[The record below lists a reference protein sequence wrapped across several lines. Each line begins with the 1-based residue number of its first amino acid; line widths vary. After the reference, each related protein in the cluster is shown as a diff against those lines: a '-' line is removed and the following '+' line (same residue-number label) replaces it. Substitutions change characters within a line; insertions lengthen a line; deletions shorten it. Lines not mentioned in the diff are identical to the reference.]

1 MCGDENCSFVHFA
14 MNAETN
20 DFSPHV
26 VNTNKLWRKNMVFGL
41 FKKDKD
47 DAHPLN
53 HPVYVEIPYGDE
65 TLRLETGRMA
75 KQANGA
81 VLATMGGT
89 MVLATVCA
97 EKSAVEGQDF
107 FPLTVDYQEKYASAG
122 RIPGSRDRR
131 EGKASTAETLTA
143 RLIDRPIRPLFP
155 ETFKNKVQ
163 IIAQVFSYDK
173 KNQPDIL
180 AMIAS
185 SAALALSGVPF
196 QGPIGAARVGYADGQ
211 YVLNPSRK
219 ATDDMEMD
227 LVVAATKD
235 GVLMV
240 ESEIGELD
248 EKTVLGAV
256 KFGFDAQQPVINAI
270 NELAEKAGKERWA
283 TPEKSPEYVAM
294 EKAFEKFAGDIEA
307 ALGIKEKLVR
317 LDTLAEIHVAAKAMI
332 PELFPDT
339 TVATS
344 TLESFAD
351 EIVENIT
358 ARIMRGNILAG
369 KPRIDGRD
377 TKTVRPI
384 EIELGVL
391 PRAHGSALFTRGE
404 TQALVTLTLGGGKDA
419 LPIESLDGAEEKDF
433 FLNYNFPGYSV
444 GECKGLKSPSRRE
457 LGHGNLAWR
466 ALHPMVPNR
475 AEFDYVIRV
484 VSDILES
491 NGSSSMATTC
501 GATLAMMDGGVPLK
515 RPVAGIAMGLIK
527 EGDDYAV
534 LTDILGDEDHL
545 GDMDFKVTGTDQG
558 ITALQMDIKITSIT
572 FEIMEKALAQARD
585 GRMHILGKIEK
596 AIKAPREKVSEYA
609 PQMYTMKINPDKVRE
624 VIGKGGVV
632 IQALTRETNTNIDLE
647 DDGTIKIM
655 AVSKEDADEAIR
667 RIKDIVAEPEVGMIY
682 AGTVSGV
689 KDFGLF
695 VKVLNGFESMVHI
708 SEITGKRI
716 DKIADAGYKEGDAV
730 YVKYLGADK
739 RGKTRMTMVGID
751 QKSGKEVEKA

>member
-1 MCGDENCSFVHFA
+1 M
-14 MNAETN
+14 
-20 DFSPHV
+20 
-26 VNTNKLWRKNMVFGL
+26 LFGL
-41 FKKDKD
+41 FTKEEKT
-47 DAHPLN
+47 HLN
-53 HPVYVEIPYGDE
+53 NPVAVEIQYGDE

-97 EKSAVEGQDF
+97 EKNAVEGQDF
-107 FPLTVDYQEKYASAG
+107 FPLTVDYQEKFASAG

-163 IIAQVFSYDK
+163 IVAQVFSYDK

-196 QGPIGAARVGYADGQ
+196 AGPIGAARVGYADGK
-211 YVLNPSRK
+211 YILNPSK
-219 ATDDMEMD
+219 SVTDDSEMD

-248 EKTVLGAV
+248 EETVLGAV
-256 KFGFDAQQPVINAI
+256 KFGFDAQQAVIGAI
-270 NELAEKAGKERWA
+270 NELATAAGKERWA
-283 TPEKSPEYVAM
+283 VPEKSAEYVTM
-294 EKAFEKFAGDIEA
+294 EQDFESFAGDIES
-307 ALGIKEKLVR
+307 ALQIKEKLVR
-317 LDTLAEIHVAAKAMI
+317 LDTLGQIHIAAKARI
-332 PELFPDT
+332 PGLFPET
-339 TVATS
+339 ETATS
-344 TLESFAD
+344 TLESCI
-351 EIVENIT
+351 EGIT

-404 TQALVTLTLGGGKDA
+404 TQALVSLTLGGGKDA
-419 LPIESLDGAEEKDF
+419 LPIESLDGDEERDF
-433 FLNYNFPGYSV
+433 ILNYNFPGYSV
-444 GECKGLKSPSRRE
+444 GECKGLKSPGRRE
-457 LGHGNLAWR
+457 IGHGNLAWR
-466 ALHPMVPNR
+466 ALHPMIPSR
-475 AEFDYVIRV
+475 EKFDYVIRV

-501 GATLAMMDGGVPLK
+501 GATLAMMDGGVPLT

-527 EGDDYAV
+527 EGDDYAI

-545 GDMDFKVTGTDQG
+545 GDMDFKVTGTDRG

-572 FEIMEKALAQARD
+572 FDIMKHALAQARD

-596 AIKAPREKVSEYA
+596 AIKAPRSHVSEFA
-609 PQMYTMKINPDKVRE
+609 PQMYTMKINPDKVRD

-632 IQALTRETNTNIDLE
+632 IQALTRETDTQIDLE
-647 DDGTIKIM
+647 DDGTVKIM
-655 AVSKEDADEAIR
+655 ATSKENADAAIQ
-667 RIKDIVAEPEVGMIY
+667 RIKDIVAEPEVGVIY
-682 AGTVSGV
+682 PGVVSGI

-695 VKVLNGFESMVHI
+695 VKILNGFESMVHI
-708 SEITGKRI
+708 SEITGERI
-716 DKIADAGYKEGDAV
+716 AKIEDTKIKEGDKV
-730 YVKYLGADK
+730 FVRYLGADK
-739 RGKTRMTMVGID
+739 RGKTRMSMVGID
-751 QKSGKEVEKA
+751 QKTGAEIKK

>member
-1 MCGDENCSFVHFA
+1 MFFGKSKKETENA
-14 MNAETN
+14 ATRLNN
-20 DFSPHV
+20 P
-26 VNTNKLWRKNMVFGL
+26 VF
-41 FKKDKD
+41 
-47 DAHPLN
+47 
-53 HPVYVEIPYGDE
+53 VEIPYGDE
-65 TLRLETGRMA
+65 TLRLETGRLA
-75 KQANGA
+75 KQANGS

-196 QGPIGAARVGYADGQ
+196 QGPIGAARVGYADGA

-219 ATDDMEMD
+219 FTEDSEMD

-248 EKTVLGAV
+248 EATTLGAV
-256 KFGFDAQQPVINAI
+256 KFGFDAQQAVIAAI

-283 TPEKSPEYVAM
+283 TPEKSAEYIEM
-294 EKAFEKFAGDIEA
+294 ESAFEKFAGDIEA
-307 ALGIKEKLVR
+307 ALAIKEKLVR
-317 LDTLAEIHVAAKAMI
+317 LDTLSEIHTTAKAMI
-332 PELFPDT
+332 PDLFPDT
-339 TVATS
+339 TTASS
-344 TLESFAD
+344 TLESWAD

-404 TQALVTLTLGGGKDA
+404 TQALVSLTLGGGKDA
-419 LPIESLDGAEEKDF
+419 LPIETLDGAEEKDF

-466 ALHPMVPNR
+466 ALHPMVPTR
-475 AEFDYVIRV
+475 AQFDYVIRV

-501 GATLAMMDGGVPLK
+501 GATLAMMDGGVPLT

-545 GDMDFKVTGTDQG
+545 GDMDFKVTGTDRG

-572 FEIMEKALAQARD
+572 FEIMEKALAQAKD
-585 GRMHILGKIEK
+585 GRMHILGKINA
-596 AIKAPREKVSEYA
+596 AISAPRDKVSEYA
-609 PQMYTMKINPDKVRE
+609 PQMYVMKINPDKVRE
-624 VIGKGGVV
+624 VIGKGGSV

-647 DDGTIKIM
+647 DDGTVKIM

-667 RIKDIVAEPEVGMIY
+667 RIKDITAEPEVGQIY

-695 VKVLNGFESMVHI
+695 VKIMNGFESMVHI
-708 SEITGKRI
+708 SEITGKRLE
-716 DKIADAGYKEGDAV
+716 KIADAGYKEGDKV

-739 RGKTRMTMVGID
+739 RGKTRMSMVGID
-751 QKSGKEVEKA
+751 QKTGAESKAE

>member
-1 MCGDENCSFVHFA
+1 M
-14 MNAETN
+14 
-20 DFSPHV
+20 
-26 VNTNKLWRKNMVFGL
+26 LFGL
-41 FKKDKD
+41 LNKNNKDA

-53 HPVYVEIPYGDE
+53 HPIAVEIKYGDE

-97 EKSAVEGQDF
+97 EKTAVEGQDF
-107 FPLTVDYQEKYASAG
+107 FPLTVDYQEKFASSG

-131 EGKASTAETLTA
+131 EGKPSTSETLIA

-196 QGPIGAARVGYADGQ
+196 QGPIGAARVGYVDGK
-211 YVLNPSRK
+211 YVLNPSKRDVD
-219 ATDDMEMD
+219 TQSEMD
-227 LVVAATKD
+227 LVVAATHD

-248 EKTVLGAV
+248 EETTLSAV
-256 KFGFDAQQPVINAI
+256 KFGFDAQQTVIDAI
-270 NELAEKAGKERWA
+270 NELVQKAGKERWEIPQNTA
-283 TPEKSPEYVAM
+283 EYDAMVADF
-294 EKAFEKFAGDIEA
+294 AQFEPQISD
-307 ALGIKEKLVR
+307 ALLIKEKLHR
-317 LDTLAEIHVAAKAMI
+317 LETLAEIHAAAKARI
-332 PELFPDT
+332 VELFPDT
-339 TVATS
+339 TTATS
-344 TLESFAD
+344 TLESWAD
-351 EIVENIT
+351 EIVENLT
-358 ARIMRGNILAG
+358 AKIMRGNILAG

-404 TQALVTLTLGGGKDA
+404 TQALVSLTLGGGKDA
-419 LPIESLDGAEEKDF
+419 LPIENLDGADERDF
-433 FLNYNFPGYSV
+433 ILNYNFPGYSV
-444 GECKGLKSPSRRE
+444 GEAKGLKSPGRRE

-466 ALHPMVPNR
+466 ALHPMMPSR
-475 AEFDYVIRV
+475 EKFDYVVRV
-484 VSDILES
+484 CSDILES

-501 GATLAMMDGGVPLK
+501 GATLAMMDGGVPIT

-527 EGDDYAV
+527 EGDDYAI

-545 GDMDFKVTGTDQG
+545 GDMDFKVTGTKDG

-572 FEIMEKALAQARD
+572 FDIMKHALEQAKA
-585 GRMHILGKIEK
+585 GRMHILGKITD
-596 AIKAPREKVSEYA
+596 AIAEPRREVSKYA
-609 PQMYTMKINPDKVRE
+609 PQVYTININPEKVRE
-624 VIGKGGVV
+624 VIGKGGIV
-632 IQALTRETNTNIDLE
+632 IQALVRETNTTIDLE
-647 DDGTIKIM
+647 DDGTVKIL
-655 AVSKEDADEAIR
+655 ATTKEDADAAIA
-667 RIKDIVAEPEVGMIY
+667 RIKEICAEPEVGHIY
-682 AGTVSGV
+682 KGTVTGV
-689 KDFGLF
+689 KDFGIF
-695 VKVLNGFESMVHI
+695 VKIMNNFESMVHI
-708 SEITGKRI
+708 SEMSKKRLK
-716 DKIADAGYKEGDAV
+716 KIEDAGIKEGDTV
-730 YVKYLGADK
+730 YVRYTGIDA
-739 RGKTRMTMVGID
+739 RGKTHLSMLGIN
-751 QKSGKEVEKA
+751 QETGEEVEQ

>member
-1 MCGDENCSFVHFA
+1 M
-14 MNAETN
+14 
-20 DFSPHV
+20 
-26 VNTNKLWRKNMVFGL
+26 LFGL
-41 FKKDKD
+41 FNKNDKD
-47 DAHPLN
+47 AVHPLN
-53 HPVYVEIPYGDE
+53 HPIAVEIKYGDE

-97 EKSAVEGQDF
+97 EKTAVEGQDF
-107 FPLTVDYQEKYASAG
+107 FPLTVDYQEKFASAG

-131 EGKASTAETLTA
+131 EGKASTAETLIA

-173 KNQPDIL
+173 KNQPDVL

-196 QGPIGAARVGYADGQ
+196 AGPIGAARVGYVDGK
-211 YVLNPSRK
+211 YVLNPSK
-219 ATDDMEMD
+219 TDVETKSEMD

-248 EKTVLGAV
+248 EETTLGAV
-256 KFGFDAQQPVINAI
+256 KFGFDQQQAVINAI
-270 NELAEKAGKERWA
+270 NELVENAGSARWEIPQNTA
-283 TPEKSPEYVAM
+283 EYVAM
-294 EKAFEKFAGDIEA
+294 EKDFASFENQITD
-307 ALGIKEKLVR
+307 ALLIKEKLHR
-317 LDTLAEIHVAAKAMI
+317 LETLADIHAAAKARI
-332 PELFPDT
+332 VELFPET
-339 TVATS
+339 TTATS
-344 TLESFAD
+344 TLESWAD
-351 EIVENIT
+351 EIIENLT
-358 ARIMRGNILAG
+358 AHVMRSNILAG

-404 TQALVTLTLGGGKDA
+404 TQALVSLTLGGGKDA
-419 LPIESLDGAEEKDF
+419 LPIESLDGADERDF
-433 FLNYNFPGYSV
+433 ILNYNFPGYSV
-444 GECKGLKSPSRRE
+444 GEAKGLKSPGRRE

-466 ALHPMVPNR
+466 ALHPMMPSR
-475 AEFDYVIRV
+475 EKFDYVVRV
-484 VSDILES
+484 CSDILES

-501 GATLAMMDGGVPLK
+501 GATLAMMDGGVPLT

-527 EGDDYAV
+527 EGDDYAI

-545 GDMDFKVTGTDQG
+545 GDMDFKVTGTKDG

-572 FEIMEKALAQARD
+572 FDIMKHALAQAKD
-585 GRMHILGKIEK
+585 GRMHILGKIEG
-596 AIKAPREKVSEYA
+596 AIKAPRASVSQYA
-609 PQMYTMKINPDKVRE
+609 PQMYQMKINPDKVRD
-624 VIGKGGVV
+624 VIGKGGSV
-632 IQALTRETNTNIDLE
+632 IQALVRETNTTIDLE
-647 DDGTIKIM
+647 DDGTVKIM
-655 AVSKEDADEAIR
+655 ATTREDADNAIA
-667 RIKDIVAEPEVGMIY
+667 RIKDIVAEPEVGEIY
-682 AGTVSGV
+682 KGVVSGM

-695 VKVLNGFESMVHI
+695 VKILNGFESMVHI
-708 SEITGKRI
+708 SEITGERLA
-716 DKIADAGYKEGDAV
+716 KIEDAKIKEGDTV
-730 YVKYLGADK
+730 YVRYLGADK
-739 RGKTRMTMVGID
+739 RGKTRMSMVGID
-751 QKSGKEVEKA
+751 QKTGKEVK

>member
-1 MCGDENCSFVHFA
+1 M
-14 MNAETN
+14 
-20 DFSPHV
+20 
-26 VNTNKLWRKNMVFGL
+26 LFGL
-41 FKKDKD
+41 FNKEEKTK
-47 DAHPLN
+47 LN
-53 HPVYVEIPYGDE
+53 NPVAVEVQYGDE

-75 KQANGA
+75 KQASGS

-97 EKSAVEGQDF
+97 EKTAVEGQDF
-107 FPLTVDYQEKYASAG
+107 FPLTVDYQEKFASAG

-131 EGKASTAETLTA
+131 EGRATNAETLIA

-196 QGPIGAARVGYADGQ
+196 QGPIGAARVGYSDGN
-211 YVLNPSRK
+211 YVLNPSK
-219 ATDDMEMD
+219 KQAENSEMD

-256 KFGFDAQQPVINAI
+256 KFGFDAQQTVINAI
-270 NELAEKAGKERWA
+270 NELAQAAGKERWE
-283 TPEKSPEYVAM
+283 TPVKSPEYIAM
-294 EKAFEKFAGDIEA
+294 EADFEQFAGQIES
-307 ALGIKEKLVR
+307 ALQIKEKLVR
-317 LDTLAEIHVAAKAMI
+317 LETLASIHSAAKERIAV
-332 PELFPDT
+332 LFPET
-339 TVATS
+339 ERATS
-344 TLESFAD
+344 TLESWAD
-351 EIVENIT
+351 EVIENLT

-377 TKTVRPI
+377 NKTVRPI
-384 EIELGVL
+384 EIELGIL

-404 TQALVTLTLGGGKDA
+404 TQALVSLTLGGGKDA
-419 LPIESLDGAEEKDF
+419 LPLESLDGAEERDF
-433 FLNYNFPGYSV
+433 ILNYNFPGYSV
-444 GECKGLKSPSRRE
+444 GECKGLKSPGRRE
-457 LGHGNLAWR
+457 IGHGNLAWR
-466 ALHPMVPNR
+466 ALHPMLPNR
-475 AEFDYVIRV
+475 DEFDYVIRI

-527 EGDDYAV
+527 EGDDYAI

-572 FEIMEKALAQARD
+572 FEIMERALTQAKD

-596 AIKAPREKVSEYA
+596 AIKKPREHISEFA
-609 PQMYTMKINPDKVRE
+609 PQSYKIQINPEKVRD

-632 IQALTRETNTNIDLE
+632 IQALTRETNTTIDLE
-647 DDGTIKIM
+647 DDGTVKIL
-655 AVSKEDADEAIR
+655 AVDKEDAEEAIR
-667 RIKDIVAEPEVGMIY
+667 RIKAIVAEPEVGLIY
-682 AGTVSGV
+682 KGTITGI
-689 KDFGLF
+689 KDFGVF
-695 VKVLNGFESMVHI
+695 VKILNNFEAMVHI
-708 SEITGKRI
+708 SEITGQRLA
-716 DKIADAGYKEGDAV
+716 KIEDAKLNEGDTV
-730 YVKYLGADK
+730 YVKYQGIDK
-739 RGKTRMTMVGID
+739 RGKTRLSMVGID
-751 QKSGKEVEKA
+751 QTTGEEIVKE

>member
-1 MCGDENCSFVHFA
+1 M
-14 MNAETN
+14 
-20 DFSPHV
+20 
-26 VNTNKLWRKNMVFGL
+26 LFGL
-41 FKKDKD
+41 INKKGGEPTQ
-47 DAHPLN
+47 HLN
-53 HPVYVEIPYGDE
+53 NPVAVEIKYGDE
-65 TLRLETGRMA
+65 TLRLETGRFA

-81 VLATMGGT
+81 VMATMGGT

-97 EKSAVEGQDF
+97 EKTAVEGQDF
-107 FPLTVDYQEKYASAG
+107 FPLTVDYQEKFASSG

-131 EGKASTAETLTA
+131 EGKASMGETLIA

-163 IIAQVFSYDK
+163 VIAQVFSYDR

-196 QGPIGAARVGYADGQ
+196 AGPIGAARVGYMNGK
-211 YVLNPSRK
+211 YILNPSK
-219 ATDDMEMD
+219 KDVENSEMD

-248 EKTVLGAV
+248 EKTTLGAV
-256 KFGFDAQQPVINAI
+256 KFGFDAQQAVIGAI
-270 NELAEKAGKERWA
+270 NELTKAAGKERWA
-283 TPEKSPEYVAM
+283 TPEKTAEYIAM
-294 EKAFEKFAGDIEA
+294 EKRFEEFAGDIES
-307 ALGIKEKLVR
+307 ALAIKEKLHR
-317 LDTLAEIHVAAKAMI
+317 LETLAEIHAAAKALI
-332 PELFPDT
+332 PEMFPDT

-358 ARIMRGNILAG
+358 ARIMRSNILAG

-404 TQALVTLTLGGGKDA
+404 TQALVSLTLGGGKDA
-419 LPIESLDGAEEKDF
+419 LPLETLDGGEERDF
-433 FLNYNFPGYSV
+433 ILNYNFPGFSV
-444 GECKGLKSPSRRE
+444 GEAKGLKAPGRRE
-457 LGHGNLAWR
+457 IGHGNLAWR
-466 ALHPMVPNR
+466 AVHPMVPSR
-475 AEFDYVIRV
+475 SEFDYVIRLC
-484 VSDILES
+484 SDILES

-501 GATLAMMDGGVPLK
+501 GATLAMMDGGVPMK

-527 EGDDYAV
+527 EGDDYAI

-572 FEIMEKALAQARD
+572 FEIMEKALAQAKD
-585 GRMHILGKIEK
+585 GRMHILGKIK
-596 AIKAPREKVSEYA
+596 AAIDKPRDHVSEYA
-609 PQMYTMKINPDKVRE
+609 PQMYTMQINPDKVRE

-632 IQALTRETNTNIDLE
+632 IQALTRDTNTTIDLE
-647 DDGTIKIM
+647 DDGTVKIL
-655 AVSKEDADEAIR
+655 AVTREDADAAIA
-667 RIKDIVAEPEVGMIY
+667 RIKEIVAEPEVGQIY
-682 AGTVSGV
+682 PGVVSGV
-689 KDFGLF
+689 KDFGIF
-695 VKVLNGFESMVHI
+695 VKIMNGFESMVHI
-708 SEITGKRI
+708 SEITGKRLA
-716 DKIADAGYKEGDAV
+716 KIEDAKLKEGDAV
-730 YVKYLGADK
+730 FVKYLGIDK
-739 RGKTRMTMVGID
+739 RGKTRMSMVGID
-751 QKSGKEVEKA
+751 QKTGEEKEDK

>member
-1 MCGDENCSFVHFA
+1 M
-14 MNAETN
+14 
-20 DFSPHV
+20 
-26 VNTNKLWRKNMVFGL
+26 FGI
-41 FKKDKD
+41 FKKSNNEG
-47 DAHPLN
+47 HVLN
-53 HPVYVEIPYGDE
+53 NPIAVEFQYGDE
-65 TLRLETGRMA
+65 TIRLETGRYA
-75 KQANGA
+75 KQATGA
-81 VLATMGGT
+81 VMATMGGT

-97 EKSAVEGQDF
+97 EKTAVEGQDF
-107 FPLTVDYQEKYASAG
+107 FPLTVDYQEKYASSG

-131 EGKASTAETLTA
+131 EGKSSVSETLTA

-185 SAALALSGVPF
+185 SAALAISGVPF
-196 QGPIGAARVGYADGQ
+196 QGPIGAARVGYRDGQ
-211 YVLNPSRK
+211 YVLNPSK
-219 ATDDMEMD
+219 KEVEDSQMD

-248 EKTVLGAV
+248 EKTTLGAV
-256 KFGFDAQQPVINAI
+256 KFGFDQQQTVINAI
-270 NELAEKAGKERWA
+270 NEFVKKAGKEPWA
-283 TPEKSPEYVAM
+283 IPENTPEYIAM
-294 EKAFEKFAGDIEA
+294 EKDFEQFAGEIEN
-307 ALGIKEKLVR
+307 ALLIKEKLVR
-317 LDTLAEIHVAAKAMI
+317 LDTLAEIHAKAKARLV
-332 PELFPDT
+332 ELFPDT
-339 TVATS
+339 TTATS
-344 TLESFAD
+344 TLESWAD

-404 TQALVTLTLGGGKDA
+404 TQALVSLTLGGGKDA
-419 LPIESLDGAEEKDF
+419 LPIESLDGDSERDF
-433 FLNYNFPGYSV
+433 ILNYNFPGYSV
-444 GECKGLKSPSRRE
+444 GEAKGLKAPGRRE

-466 ALHPMVPNR
+466 AVHPMVPTR
-475 AEFDYVIRV
+475 EEFDYVIRV
-484 VSDILES
+484 CSDILES

-501 GATLAMMDGGVPLK
+501 GATLAMMDGGVPMK

-527 EGDDYAV
+527 EGDDYAI

-545 GDMDFKVTGTDQG
+545 GDMDFKVTGTDKG

-572 FEIMEKALAQARD
+572 FEIMEHALAQAKD

-596 AIKAPREKVSEYA
+596 AIKEPRKTLSEFA
-609 PQMYTMKINPDKVRE
+609 PQSYTMKINPDKVRE
-624 VIGKGGVV
+624 VIGKGGAV
-632 IQALTRETNTNIDLE
+632 IQALTRETNTQIELE
-647 DDGTIKIM
+647 DDGTVKIM
-655 AVSKEDADEAIR
+655 AADKDDAEEAIR
-667 RIKDIVAEPEVGMIY
+667 RIKEIVAEPEVGEIY
-682 AGTVSGV
+682 EGEVSGI

-695 VKVLNGFESMVHI
+695 VKILKNFESMVHI
-708 SEITGKRI
+708 SEITGERLAKI
-716 DKIADAGYKEGDAV
+716 EDAKINMGDKV
-730 YVKYLGADK
+730 FVRYLGTDK
-739 RGKTRMTMVGID
+739 RGKTRLSMVGID
-751 QKSGKEVEKA
+751 QKTGKEIKK

>member
-1 MCGDENCSFVHFA
+1 M
-14 MNAETN
+14 
-20 DFSPHV
+20 
-26 VNTNKLWRKNMVFGL
+26 LFGL
-41 FKKDKD
+41 INKKGGEPTQ
-47 DAHPLN
+47 HLN
-53 HPVYVEIPYGDE
+53 NPVAVEIKYGDE
-65 TLRLETGRMA
+65 TLRLETGRFA

-81 VLATMGGT
+81 VMATMGGT

-97 EKSAVEGQDF
+97 EKTAVEGQDF
-107 FPLTVDYQEKYASAG
+107 FPLTVDYQEKFASSG

-131 EGKASTAETLTA
+131 EGKASMGETLIA

-163 IIAQVFSYDK
+163 VIAQVFSYDR

-196 QGPIGAARVGYADGQ
+196 AGPIGAARVGYMDGK
-211 YVLNPSRK
+211 YILNPSK
-219 ATDDMEMD
+219 KDVENSEMD

-248 EKTVLGAV
+248 EKTTLGAV
-256 KFGFDAQQPVINAI
+256 KFGFDAQQAVIGAI
-270 NELAEKAGKERWA
+270 NELTKAAGKERWA
-283 TPEKSPEYVAM
+283 IPEKTAEYIAM
-294 EKAFEKFAGDIEA
+294 EKRFEEFAGDIES
-307 ALGIKEKLVR
+307 ALAIKEKLHR
-317 LDTLAEIHVAAKAMI
+317 LETLANIHAAAKALI
-332 PELFPDT
+332 PEMFPDT

-358 ARIMRGNILAG
+358 ARIMRSNILAG
-369 KPRIDGRD
+369 RPRIDGRD

-404 TQALVTLTLGGGKDA
+404 TQALVSLTLGGGKDA
-419 LPIESLDGAEEKDF
+419 LPLETLDGGEERDF
-433 FLNYNFPGYSV
+433 ILNYNFPGFSV
-444 GECKGLKSPSRRE
+444 GEAKGLKAPGRRE
-457 LGHGNLAWR
+457 IGHGNLAWR
-466 ALHPMVPNR
+466 AVHPMVPSR
-475 AEFDYVIRV
+475 SEFDYVIRLC
-484 VSDILES
+484 SDILES

-501 GATLAMMDGGVPLK
+501 GATLAMMDGGVPMK

-527 EGDDYAV
+527 EGDDYAI

-572 FEIMEKALAQARD
+572 FEIMEKALAQAKD
-585 GRMHILGKIEK
+585 GRMHILGKIK
-596 AIKAPREKVSEYA
+596 AAIDKPRDHVSEYA
-609 PQMYTMKINPDKVRE
+609 PQMYTIQINPDKVRE

-632 IQALTRETNTNIDLE
+632 IQALTRDTNTTIDLE
-647 DDGTIKIM
+647 DDGTVKIL
-655 AVSKEDADEAIR
+655 AVTREDADAAIA
-667 RIKDIVAEPEVGMIY
+667 RIKEIVAEPEVGQIY
-682 AGTVSGV
+682 PGVVSGV
-689 KDFGLF
+689 KDFGIF
-695 VKVLNGFESMVHI
+695 VKIMNGFESMVHI
-708 SEITGKRI
+708 SEITGKRLA
-716 DKIADAGYKEGDAV
+716 KIEDAKLKEGDAV
-730 YVKYLGADK
+730 FVKYLGIDK
-739 RGKTRMTMVGID
+739 RGKTRMSMVGID
-751 QKSGKEVEKA
+751 QKTGEEIETEGK

>member
-1 MCGDENCSFVHFA
+1 M
-14 MNAETN
+14 
-20 DFSPHV
+20 
-26 VNTNKLWRKNMVFGL
+26 LFGL
-41 FKKDKD
+41 FNKD
-47 DAHPLN
+47 DKHPLN
-53 HPVYVEIPYGDE
+53 HPVAVEVQYGDE

-75 KQANGA
+75 KQANGS
-81 VLATMGGT
+81 VVATMGGT

-107 FPLTVDYQEKYASAG
+107 FPLTVDYQEKFASAG

-196 QGPIGAARVGYADGQ
+196 QGPIGAARVSYADGK
-211 YVLNPSRK
+211 YILNPSK
-219 ATDDMEMD
+219 KFTDNSEMD

-248 EKTVLGAV
+248 EATTLGAV
-256 KFGFDAQQPVINAI
+256 KFGFDAQQTVIAAI
-270 NELAEKAGKERWA
+270 NELAEKCGKERWA
-283 TPEKSPEYVAM
+283 VAEKSPEYVAM
-294 EKAFEKFAGDIEA
+294 EEDFERFAGDIEN

-317 LDTLAEIHVAAKAMI
+317 LETLAGIHTAAKERI
-332 PELFPDT
+332 TELFPET
-339 TVATS
+339 TTAQS
-344 TLESFAD
+344 TLQSWAD
-351 EIVENIT
+351 EIIEGMT

-377 TKTVRPI
+377 NKTVRPI
-384 EIELGVL
+384 EIELGVM

-404 TQALVTLTLGGGKDA
+404 TQALVSLTLGGGKDA
-419 LPIESLDGAEEKDF
+419 LPIESLDGADERDF
-433 FLNYNFPGYSV
+433 ILNYNFPGYSV
-444 GECKGLKSPSRRE
+444 GECKGLKAPGRRE
-457 LGHGNLAWR
+457 IGHGNLAWR
-466 ALHPMVPNR
+466 ALHPMIPSR
-475 AEFDYVIRV
+475 EKFDYVIRV

-501 GATLAMMDGGVPLK
+501 GATLAMMDGGVPLT

-527 EGDDYAV
+527 EGDDYAI

-545 GDMDFKVTGTDQG
+545 GDMDFKVTGTDKG

-572 FEIMEKALAQARD
+572 FEIMERALAQAKD
-585 GRMHILGKIEK
+585 GRMHILGKIND
-596 AIKAPREKVSEYA
+596 AISAPRDSVSEFA
-609 PQMYTMKINPDKVRE
+609 PQMYTIKIHPDKVRD
-624 VIGKGGVV
+624 VIGKGGAV
-632 IQALTRETNTNIDLE
+632 IQALTRETNTTIDLE
-647 DDGTIKIM
+647 DDGTVKIL
-655 AVSKEDADEAIR
+655 AVDKDDADEAIA
-667 RIKDIVAEPEVGMIY
+667 RIKEIVAEPEVGMIY
-682 AGTVSGV
+682 PGVVTGV

-695 VKVLNGFESMVHI
+695 VKIMNGFEAMVHI
-708 SEITGKRI
+708 SEITGERLAN
-716 DKIADAGYKEGDAV
+716 IADAGFKEGDNV
-730 YVKYLGADK
+730 YVRYSGVDK
-739 RGKTRMTMVGID
+739 RGKTRMSMVGID
-751 QKSGKEVEKA
+751 QKTGQETKK

>member
-1 MCGDENCSFVHFA
+1 MFFGKSKKETENA
-14 MNAETN
+14 ATRLNN
-20 DFSPHV
+20 P
-26 VNTNKLWRKNMVFGL
+26 VF
-41 FKKDKD
+41 
-47 DAHPLN
+47 
-53 HPVYVEIPYGDE
+53 VEIPYGDE
-65 TLRLETGRMA
+65 TLRLETGRLA
-75 KQANGA
+75 KQANGS

-89 MVLATVCA
+89 MVLATICA

-196 QGPIGAARVGYADGQ
+196 QGPIGAARVGYADGA

-219 ATDDMEMD
+219 FTEDSEMD

-248 EKTVLGAV
+248 EATTLGAV
-256 KFGFDAQQPVINAI
+256 KFGFDAQQAVIAAI

-283 TPEKSPEYVAM
+283 TPEKSAEYIEM
-294 EKAFEKFAGDIEA
+294 ESAFEKFAGDIEA
-307 ALGIKEKLVR
+307 ALAIKEKLVR
-317 LDTLAEIHVAAKAMI
+317 LDTLSEIHTTAKAMI
-332 PELFPDT
+332 PDLFPDT
-339 TVATS
+339 TTASS
-344 TLESFAD
+344 TLESWAD

-404 TQALVTLTLGGGKDA
+404 TQALVSLTLGGGKDA
-419 LPIESLDGAEEKDF
+419 LPIETLDGAEEKDF

-466 ALHPMVPNR
+466 ALHPMVPTR
-475 AEFDYVIRV
+475 AQFDYVIRV

-501 GATLAMMDGGVPLK
+501 GATLAMMDGGVPLT

-545 GDMDFKVTGTDQG
+545 GDMDFKVTGTDRG

-572 FEIMEKALAQARD
+572 FEIMEKALAQAKD
-585 GRMHILGKIEK
+585 GRMHILGKINA
-596 AIKAPREKVSEYA
+596 AISAPRDKVSEYA
-609 PQMYTMKINPDKVRE
+609 PQMYVMKINPDKVRE
-624 VIGKGGVV
+624 VIGKGGSV

-647 DDGTIKIM
+647 DDGTVKIM

-667 RIKDIVAEPEVGMIY
+667 RIKDITAEPEVGQIY

-695 VKVLNGFESMVHI
+695 VKIMNGFESMVHI
-708 SEITGKRI
+708 SEITGKRLE
-716 DKIADAGYKEGDAV
+716 KIADAGYKEGDKV

-739 RGKTRMTMVGID
+739 RGKTRMSMVGID
-751 QKSGKEVEKA
+751 QKTGAESKAE

>member
-1 MCGDENCSFVHFA
+1 
-14 MNAETN
+14 
-20 DFSPHV
+20 
-26 VNTNKLWRKNMVFGL
+26 MVFGL
-41 FKKDKD
+41 FKKDEQAK
-47 DAHPLN
+47 LN
-53 HPVYVEIPYGDE
+53 NPIVVEIPYGNT

-75 KQANGA
+75 KQANGS
-81 VLATMGGT
+81 VLATLGET

-97 EKSAVEGQDF
+97 EKTAVEGQDF
-107 FPLTVDYQEKYASAG
+107 FPLTVDYQEKFASAG

-131 EGKASTAETLTA
+131 EGKASTAETLIA

-173 KNQPDIL
+173 VNQPDIL

-196 QGPIGAARVGYADGQ
+196 QGPIGAARVGYADGK
-211 YVLNPSRK
+211 YILNPSK
-219 ATDDMEMD
+219 KETEESEMD

-256 KFGFDAQQPVINAI
+256 KFGFDAQQAVINAI
-270 NELAEKAGKERWA
+270 NELAERAGKERWA
-283 TPEKSPEYVAM
+283 TPEKTPEQLTM
-294 EKAFEKFAGDIEA
+294 ESDFEQFAPAIEA
-307 ALGIKEKLVR
+307 ALQIKEKLVR
-317 LDTLAEIHVAAKAMI
+317 LETLASIHADAKARI
-332 PELFPDT
+332 PELFPESER
-339 TVATS
+339 ATS
-344 TLESFAD
+344 TLESWAD
-351 EIVENIT
+351 EVVENLT

-377 TKTVRPI
+377 NKTVRPI
-384 EIELGVL
+384 EIELGVM

-404 TQALVTLTLGGGKDA
+404 TQALVSLTLGGGKDA
-419 LPIESLDGAEEKDF
+419 LPIESLDGAEERDF
-433 FLNYNFPGYSV
+433 ILNYNFPGYSV
-444 GECKGLKSPSRRE
+444 GECKGLKSPGRRE
-457 LGHGNLAWR
+457 IGHGNLAWR
-466 ALHPMVPNR
+466 AVHPMVPSR
-475 AEFDYVIRV
+475 SEFDYVIRI

-501 GATLAMMDGGVPLK
+501 GATLAMMDGGVPMK

-527 EGDDYAV
+527 EGDDYAI

-572 FEIMEKALAQARD
+572 FEIMERALAQAKD

-596 AIKAPREKVSEYA
+596 AIKKPRASISEYA
-609 PQMYTMKINPDKVRE
+609 PQTYTMQINPDKVRE
-624 VIGKGGVV
+624 VIGKGGSV
-632 IQALTRETNTNIDLE
+632 IQALVRETNTIIDLE
-647 DDGTIKIM
+647 DDGTVKIM
-655 AVSKEDADEAIR
+655 ATTREDADNAIR
-667 RIKDIVAEPEVGMIY
+667 RIKDIVAEPEVGQIY
-682 AGTVSGV
+682 KGTVSGM

-695 VKVLNGFESMVHI
+695 VKIMNGFEAMVHI
-708 SEITGKRI
+708 SEITGERI
-716 DKIADAGYKEGDAV
+716 AKIEDTKIKEGDTV
-730 YVKYLGADK
+730 YVRYLGADK
-739 RGKTRMTMVGID
+739 RGKTRMSMVGID
-751 QKSGKEVEKA
+751 QKTGAEIVKE

>member
-1 MCGDENCSFVHFA
+1 M
-14 MNAETN
+14 
-20 DFSPHV
+20 
-26 VNTNKLWRKNMVFGL
+26 LFGL
-41 FKKDKD
+41 FNKNDKD
-47 DAHPLN
+47 AKHPLN
-53 HPVYVEIPYGDE
+53 HPIAVEIKYGDE

-97 EKSAVEGQDF
+97 EKTAVEGQDF
-107 FPLTVDYQEKYASAG
+107 FPLTVDYQEKFASAG

-131 EGKASTAETLTA
+131 EGKASTAETLIA

-173 KNQPDIL
+173 KNQPDVL

-196 QGPIGAARVGYADGQ
+196 AGPIGAARVGYVDGK
-211 YVLNPSRK
+211 YVLNPSK
-219 ATDDMEMD
+219 TDVETKSEMD

-248 EKTVLGAV
+248 EETTLGAV
-256 KFGFDAQQPVINAI
+256 KFGFDQQQAVINAI
-270 NELAEKAGKERWA
+270 NELVENAGKERWEIPQNTA
-283 TPEKSPEYVAM
+283 EYVAM
-294 EKAFEKFAGDIEA
+294 EKDFASFEQQITD
-307 ALGIKEKLVR
+307 ALLIKEKLHR
-317 LDTLAEIHVAAKAMI
+317 LETLADIHAQAKARI
-332 PELFPDT
+332 PELFPEST
-339 TVATS
+339 TATS
-344 TLESFAD
+344 TLESWAD
-351 EIVENIT
+351 EIVENLT
-358 ARIMRGNILAG
+358 AKIMRGNILAG

-404 TQALVTLTLGGGKDA
+404 TQALVSLTLGGGKDA
-419 LPIESLDGAEEKDF
+419 LPIESLDGADERDF
-433 FLNYNFPGYSV
+433 ILNYNFPGYSV
-444 GECKGLKSPSRRE
+444 GEAKGLKSPGRRE

-466 ALHPMVPNR
+466 ALHPMMPSR
-475 AEFDYVIRV
+475 EKFDYVVRV
-484 VSDILES
+484 CSDILES

-501 GATLAMMDGGVPLK
+501 GATLAMMDGGVPLT

-527 EGDDYAV
+527 EGDDYAI

-545 GDMDFKVTGTDQG
+545 GDMDFKVTGTKDG

-572 FEIMEKALAQARD
+572 FDIMKHALAQAKD
-585 GRMHILGKIEK
+585 GRMHILGKIEG
-596 AIKAPREKVSEYA
+596 AIKAPRASVSEYA
-609 PQMYTMKINPDKVRE
+609 PQMYQMKINPDKVRD

-632 IQALTRETNTNIDLE
+632 IQALVRETNTTIDLE
-647 DDGTIKIM
+647 DDGTVKIM
-655 AVSKEDADEAIR
+655 ATSKEDADNAIA
-667 RIKDIVAEPEVGMIY
+667 RIKEIVAEPEVGQIY
-682 AGTVSGV
+682 KGVVSGM

-695 VKVLNGFESMVHI
+695 VKILNGFESMVHI
-708 SEITGKRI
+708 SEITGERLA
-716 DKIADAGYKEGDAV
+716 KIEDAKIKEGDTV
-730 YVKYLGADK
+730 YVRYLGADK
-739 RGKTRMTMVGID
+739 RGKTRMSMVGID
-751 QKSGKEVEKA
+751 QKTGEEIK

>member
-1 MCGDENCSFVHFA
+1 MFFGKSKKETENA
-14 MNAETN
+14 ATRLNN
-20 DFSPHV
+20 P
-26 VNTNKLWRKNMVFGL
+26 VF
-41 FKKDKD
+41 
-47 DAHPLN
+47 
-53 HPVYVEIPYGDE
+53 VEIPYGDE
-65 TLRLETGRMA
+65 TLRLETGRLA
-75 KQANGA
+75 KQANGS

-196 QGPIGAARVGYADGQ
+196 QGPIGAARVGYADGA

-219 ATDDMEMD
+219 FTEDSEMD

-248 EKTVLGAV
+248 EATTLGAV
-256 KFGFDAQQPVINAI
+256 KFGFDAQQAVIAAI

-283 TPEKSPEYVAM
+283 TPEKSAEYIEM
-294 EKAFEKFAGDIEA
+294 ESAFEKFAGDIEA
-307 ALGIKEKLVR
+307 ALAIKEKLVR
-317 LDTLAEIHVAAKAMI
+317 LDTLSEIHTTAKAII
-332 PELFPDT
+332 PDLFPDT
-339 TVATS
+339 TTASS
-344 TLESFAD
+344 TLESWAD

-404 TQALVTLTLGGGKDA
+404 TQALVSLTLGGGKDA
-419 LPIESLDGAEEKDF
+419 LPIETLDGAEEKDF

-466 ALHPMVPNR
+466 ALHPMVPTR
-475 AEFDYVIRV
+475 AQFDYVIRV

-501 GATLAMMDGGVPLK
+501 GATLAMMDGGVPLT

-545 GDMDFKVTGTDQG
+545 GDMDFKVTGTDRG

-572 FEIMEKALAQARD
+572 FEIMEKALAQAKD
-585 GRMHILGKIEK
+585 GRMHILGKINA
-596 AIKAPREKVSEYA
+596 AISAPRDKVSEYA
-609 PQMYTMKINPDKVRE
+609 PQMYVMKINPDKVRE
-624 VIGKGGVV
+624 VIGKGGSV

-647 DDGTIKIM
+647 DDGTVKIM

-667 RIKDIVAEPEVGMIY
+667 RIKDITAEPEVGQIY

-695 VKVLNGFESMVHI
+695 VKIMNGFESMVHI
-708 SEITGKRI
+708 SEITGKRLE
-716 DKIADAGYKEGDAV
+716 KIADAGYKEGDKV

-739 RGKTRMTMVGID
+739 RGKTRMSMVGID
-751 QKSGKEVEKA
+751 QKTGAESKAE

>member
-1 MCGDENCSFVHFA
+1 M
-14 MNAETN
+14 
-20 DFSPHV
+20 
-26 VNTNKLWRKNMVFGL
+26 LFGL
-41 FKKDKD
+41 INKKGGEPTQ
-47 DAHPLN
+47 HLN
-53 HPVYVEIPYGDE
+53 NPVAVEIKYGDE
-65 TLRLETGRMA
+65 TLRLETGRFA

-81 VLATMGGT
+81 VMATMGGT

-97 EKSAVEGQDF
+97 EKTAVEGQDF
-107 FPLTVDYQEKYASAG
+107 FPLTVDYQEKFASSG

-131 EGKASTAETLTA
+131 EGKASMGETLIA

-163 IIAQVFSYDK
+163 VIAQVFSYDR

-196 QGPIGAARVGYADGQ
+196 AGPIGAARVGYMDGK
-211 YVLNPSRK
+211 YILNPSK
-219 ATDDMEMD
+219 KDVENSEMD

-248 EKTVLGAV
+248 EKTTLGAV
-256 KFGFDAQQPVINAI
+256 KFGFDAQQAVIGAI
-270 NELAEKAGKERWA
+270 NELTKAAGKERWA
-283 TPEKSPEYVAM
+283 IPEKTAEYIAM
-294 EKAFEKFAGDIEA
+294 EKRFEEFAGDIES
-307 ALGIKEKLVR
+307 ALAIKEKLHR
-317 LDTLAEIHVAAKAMI
+317 LETLANIHAAAKALI
-332 PELFPDT
+332 PEMFPDT

-358 ARIMRGNILAG
+358 ARIMRSNILAG

-404 TQALVTLTLGGGKDA
+404 TQALVSLTLGGGKDA
-419 LPIESLDGAEEKDF
+419 LPLETLDGGEERDF
-433 FLNYNFPGYSV
+433 ILNYNFPGFSV
-444 GECKGLKSPSRRE
+444 GEAKGLKAPGRRE
-457 LGHGNLAWR
+457 IGHGNLAWR
-466 ALHPMVPNR
+466 AVHPMVPSR
-475 AEFDYVIRV
+475 SEFDYVIRLC
-484 VSDILES
+484 SDILES

-501 GATLAMMDGGVPLK
+501 GATLAMMDGGVPMK

-527 EGDDYAV
+527 EGDDYAI

-572 FEIMEKALAQARD
+572 FEIMEKALAQAKD
-585 GRMHILGKIEK
+585 GRMHILGKIK
-596 AIKAPREKVSEYA
+596 AAIDKPRDHVSEYA
-609 PQMYTMKINPDKVRE
+609 PQMYTMQINPDKVRE

-632 IQALTRETNTNIDLE
+632 IQALTRDTNTTIDLE
-647 DDGTIKIM
+647 DDGTVKIL
-655 AVSKEDADEAIR
+655 AVTREDADAAIA
-667 RIKDIVAEPEVGMIY
+667 RIKEIVAEPEVGQIY
-682 AGTVSGV
+682 PGVVSGV
-689 KDFGLF
+689 KDFGIF
-695 VKVLNGFESMVHI
+695 VKILNGFESMVHI
-708 SEITGKRI
+708 SEITGKRLA
-716 DKIADAGYKEGDAV
+716 KIEDAKLKEGDAV
-730 YVKYLGADK
+730 FVKYLGIDK
-739 RGKTRMTMVGID
+739 RGKTRMSMVGID
-751 QKSGKEVEKA
+751 QKTGEEKETEGK

>member
-1 MCGDENCSFVHFA
+1 MFFLKK
-14 MNAETN
+14 
-20 DFSPHV
+20 
-26 VNTNKLWRKNMVFGL
+26 NKNEERV
-41 FKKDKD
+41 
-47 DAHPLN
+47 LN
-53 HPVYVEIPYGDE
+53 NPVAVEFQYGDE
-65 TLRLETGRMA
+65 TIRLETGRYA
-75 KQANGA
+75 KQATGA
-81 VLATMGGT
+81 VMATMGGT

-97 EKSAVEGQDF
+97 EKTAVEGQDF
-107 FPLTVDYQEKYASAG
+107 FPLTVDYQEKYASSG

-131 EGKASTAETLTA
+131 EGKSSVSETLTA

-185 SAALALSGVPF
+185 SAALAISGVPF
-196 QGPIGAARVGYADGQ
+196 QGPIGAARVGYMNGQ
-211 YVLNPSRK
+211 YVLNPSK
-219 ATDDMEMD
+219 KEVEDSQMD

-248 EKTVLGAV
+248 EKTTLGAV
-256 KFGFDAQQPVINAI
+256 KFGFDAQQTVIKAI
-270 NELAEKAGKERWA
+270 NEFVEKAGKEPWA
-283 TPEKSPEYVAM
+283 IPENTDEYVAM
-294 EKAFEKFAGDIEA
+294 QKDFEQFAGDIEK
-307 ALGIKEKLVR
+307 ALLIKEKLVR
-317 LDTLAEIHVAAKAMI
+317 LDTLADIHAQAKARI
-332 PELFPDT
+332 VELFPDT
-339 TVATS
+339 TTATS
-344 TLESFAD
+344 TLESWAD

-404 TQALVTLTLGGGKDA
+404 TQALVSLTLGGGKDA
-419 LPIESLDGAEEKDF
+419 LPIESLDGDSERDF
-433 FLNYNFPGYSV
+433 ILNYNFPGYSV
-444 GECKGLKSPSRRE
+444 GEAKGLKAPGRRE

-466 ALHPMVPNR
+466 AVHPMVPTR
-475 AEFDYVIRV
+475 EEFDYVIRV
-484 VSDILES
+484 CSDILES

-501 GATLAMMDGGVPLK
+501 GATLAMMDGGVPMK

-527 EGDDYAV
+527 EGDDYAI

-545 GDMDFKVTGTDQG
+545 GDMDFKVTGTNKG

-572 FEIMEKALAQARD
+572 FEIMEHALAQAKD

-596 AIKAPREKVSEYA
+596 AIKAPRKQLSEFA
-609 PQMYTMKINPDKVRE
+609 PQSYTMKINPDKVRD
-624 VIGKGGVV
+624 VIGKGGAV
-632 IQALTRETNTNIDLE
+632 IQALTRETNTQIELE
-647 DDGTIKIM
+647 DDGTVKIM
-655 AVSKEDADEAIR
+655 AADKDDAEEAIK
-667 RIKDIVAEPEVGMIY
+667 RIKEIVAEPEVGEIY
-682 AGTVSGV
+682 EGEVSGV

-695 VKVLNGFESMVHI
+695 VKILKNFESMVHI
-708 SEITGKRI
+708 SEITGERLAKI
-716 DKIADAGYKEGDAV
+716 EDAKLNIGDKV
-730 YVKYLGADK
+730 FVRYLGTDK
-739 RGKTRMTMVGID
+739 RGKTRLSMVGID
-751 QKSGKEVEKA
+751 QKTGKEIKK

>member
-1 MCGDENCSFVHFA
+1 M
-14 MNAETN
+14 
-20 DFSPHV
+20 
-26 VNTNKLWRKNMVFGL
+26 LFGL
-41 FKKDKD
+41 FNKEDKNNKNK
-47 DAHPLN
+47 LN
-53 HPVYVEIPYGDE
+53 NPIAVEIPYGDE

-75 KQANGA
+75 KQANGS

-97 EKSAVEGQDF
+97 EKNAVEGQDF
-107 FPLTVDYQEKYASAG
+107 FPLTVDYQEKFASAG

-131 EGKASTAETLTA
+131 EGRPSNAETLTA

-196 QGPIGAARVGYADGQ
+196 QGPIGAARVGYSKGQ
-211 YVLNPSRK
+211 YVLNPSKKDTERSQ
-219 ATDDMEMD
+219 MD

-248 EKTVLGAV
+248 EATVLGAV
-256 KFGFDAQQPVINAI
+256 KFGFEAQQTVIAAI
-270 NELAEKAGKERWA
+270 NELAENAGKERWA
-283 TPEKSPEYVAM
+283 VPEKSAEYVAM
-294 EKAFEKFAGDIEA
+294 ESDFEQFASSIEKALK
-307 ALGIKEKLVR
+307 IKEKLVR
-317 LDTLAEIHVAAKAMI
+317 LETLASIHATAKTRI

-339 TVATS
+339 VTATS
-344 TLESFAD
+344 TLESWAD
-351 EIVENIT
+351 EIIENLT

-377 TKTVRPI
+377 NKTVRPI
-384 EIELGVL
+384 EIELGVM

-404 TQALVTLTLGGGKDA
+404 TQALVSLTLGGGKDA
-419 LPIESLDGAEEKDF
+419 LPLETLDGADERDF
-433 FLNYNFPGYSV
+433 MLNYNFPGYSV
-444 GECKGLKSPSRRE
+444 GECKGLKSPGRRE
-457 LGHGNLAWR
+457 IGHGNLAWR
-466 ALHPMVPNR
+466 ALHPMIPSR
-475 AEFDYVIRV
+475 EQFDYVIRI

-527 EGDDYAV
+527 EGDDYAI

-545 GDMDFKVTGTDQG
+545 GDMDFKVTGTNQG
-558 ITALQMDIKITSIT
+558 VTALQMDIKITSIT
-572 FEIMEKALAQARD
+572 FEIMERALAQAKD

-596 AIKAPREKVSEYA
+596 AIKKPRDKVSEFA
-609 PQMYTMKINPDKVRE
+609 PQLYTIKINPDKVRD

-632 IQALTRETNTNIDLE
+632 IQAITRETNTIIDLE
-647 DDGTIKIM
+647 DDGTVKIM
-655 AVSKEDADEAIR
+655 AVDKDDAEAAIE
-667 RIKDIVAEPEVGMIY
+667 RIKDIAAEPEVGVIY
-682 AGTVSGV
+682 PGVVSGV
-689 KDFGLF
+689 KEFGLF

-708 SEITGKRI
+708 SEITGERLA
-716 DKIADAGYKEGDAV
+716 KIEDAKLKEGDSV
-730 YVKYLGADK
+730 YVKYMGIDK
-739 RGKTRMTMVGID
+739 RGKTRFTMIGID
-751 QKSGKEVEKA
+751 QKTGEEIKK

>member
-1 MCGDENCSFVHFA
+1 
-14 MNAETN
+14 MNKK
-20 DFSPHV
+20 
-26 VNTNKLWRKNMVFGL
+26 NKQKTEKKIFGF
-41 FKKDKD
+41 FKKSEERV
-47 DAHPLN
+47 LN
-53 HPVYVEIPYGDE
+53 KPIAVEFQYGDE
-65 TLRLETGRMA
+65 TVRLETGRYA
-75 KQANGA
+75 KQATGS
-81 VLATMGGT
+81 VMATMGGT

-97 EKSAVEGQDF
+97 EKTAVEGQDF

-131 EGKASTAETLTA
+131 EGKASVSETLIA

-155 ETFKNKVQ
+155 DTFKNKVQ

-185 SAALALSGVPF
+185 SAALAISGVPF
-196 QGPIGAARVGYADGQ
+196 GGPIGAARVGYRDGQ
-211 YVLNPSRK
+211 YVLNPSK
-219 ATDDMEMD
+219 KEVEDSQMD

-248 EKTVLGAV
+248 EKTTLGAV
-256 KFGFDAQQPVINAI
+256 KYGFDQQQTVINAI
-270 NELAEKAGKERWA
+270 NEFVEKAGKERWE
-283 TPEKSPEYVAM
+283 TPEHSEEYIIM
-294 EKAFEKFAGDIEA
+294 EKDFEQYANEITD
-307 ALGIKEKLVR
+307 ALLIKEKLVR
-317 LDTLAEIHVAAKAMI
+317 LDTLAQIHAKAKARI

-339 TVATS
+339 TTATS
-344 TLESFAD
+344 TLESWAD

-404 TQALVTLTLGGGKDA
+404 TQALVSLTLGGGKDA
-419 LPIESLDGAEEKDF
+419 LPIESLDGDDERDF
-433 FLNYNFPGYSV
+433 ILNYNFPGFSV
-444 GECKGLKSPSRRE
+444 GEAKGLKAPGRRE

-466 ALHPMVPNR
+466 AIHPMMPTR
-475 AEFDYVIRV
+475 SEFDYVVRIC
-484 VSDILES
+484 SDILES

-501 GATLAMMDGGVPLK
+501 GATLALMDGGVPMK

-527 EGDDYAV
+527 EGDDYAI

-545 GDMDFKVTGTDQG
+545 GDMDFKVTGTDKG

-572 FEIMEKALAQARD
+572 FEIMEHALSQAKD

-596 AIKAPREKVSEYA
+596 AIKAPRKQLSEFA
-609 PQMYTMKINPDKVRE
+609 PQSYTMKINPEKVRD
-624 VIGKGGVV
+624 VIGKGGAV
-632 IQALTRETNTNIDLE
+632 IQALTRETNTQIELE
-647 DDGTIKIM
+647 DDGTVKIM
-655 AVSKEDADEAIR
+655 AADKTDADEAIR
-667 RIKDIVAEPEVGMIY
+667 RIKEIVAEPEIGEIY
-682 AGTVSGV
+682 EGEVSGI

-695 VKVLNGFESMVHI
+695 VKILKNFESMVHI
-708 SEITGKRI
+708 SEITGERLNKI
-716 DKIADAGYKEGDAV
+716 EDAKIKVGDKV
-730 YVKYLGADK
+730 FVRYLGADK
-739 RGKTRMTMVGID
+739 RGKTRMSMVGID
-751 QKSGKEVEKA
+751 QKTGQEIKK

>member
-1 MCGDENCSFVHFA
+1 M
-14 MNAETN
+14 
-20 DFSPHV
+20 
-26 VNTNKLWRKNMVFGL
+26 LFGL
-41 FKKDKD
+41 FNKEEKNQ
-47 DAHPLN
+47 LN
-53 HPVYVEIPYGDE
+53 NPVAVEIKYGDE

-75 KQANGA
+75 KQAAGS

-107 FPLTVDYQEKYASAG
+107 FPLTVDYQEKFASAG

-196 QGPIGAARVGYADGQ
+196 QGPIGAARVGYADGK
-211 YVLNPSRK
+211 YVLNPSK
-219 ATDDMEMD
+219 KFVEDSEMD

-248 EKTVLGAV
+248 EETTLGAV
-256 KFGFDAQQPVINAI
+256 KFGFDAQQAVIAAI
-270 NELAEKAGKERWA
+270 NELAQAAGKERWA
-283 TPEKSPEYVAM
+283 VPEKAPEYVAM
-294 EKAFEKFAGDIEA
+294 EENFESFAGEIED
-307 ALGIKEKLVR
+307 ALKIKEKLVR
-317 LDTLAEIHVAAKAMI
+317 LETLANIHVKAKERIA
-332 PELFPDT
+332 ELFPDT
-339 TVATS
+339 TTAES
-344 TLESFAD
+344 TLNSWAD
-351 EIVENIT
+351 EVIENLT

-384 EIELGVL
+384 EIELGVM

-404 TQALVTLTLGGGKDA
+404 TQALVSLTLGGGKDA
-419 LPIESLDGAEEKDF
+419 LPIESLDGSEEKDF
-433 FLNYNFPGYSV
+433 ILNYNFPGYSV
-444 GECKGLKSPSRRE
+444 GECKGLKSPGRRE
-457 LGHGNLAWR
+457 IGHGNLAWR
-466 ALHPMVPNR
+466 ALHPMVPSR
-475 AEFDYVIRV
+475 EKFDYVIRI

-501 GATLAMMDGGVPLK
+501 GATLAMMDGGVPLT

-545 GDMDFKVTGTDQG
+545 GDMDFKVTGTDRG

-572 FEIMEKALAQARD
+572 FEIMKKALAQAKD

-596 AIKAPREKVSEYA
+596 AIKAPRAEVSEYA
-609 PQMYTMKINPDKVRE
+609 PQVYQMKINPDKVRE
-624 VIGKGGVV
+624 VIGKGGSV
-632 IQALTRETNTNIDLE
+632 IQALTRETNTTIDLE
-647 DDGTIKIM
+647 DDGTIKIL
-655 AVSKEDADEAIR
+655 AVAKEDADAAIA
-667 RIKDIVAEPEVGMIY
+667 RIQEIVAEPEVGQIY
-682 AGTVSGV
+682 AGTISGM

-695 VKVLNGFESMVHI
+695 VKIMNGFEAMVHI
-708 SEITGKRI
+708 SEITGERI
-716 DKIADAGYKEGDAV
+716 AKIEDAGFKEGDKV
-730 YVKYLGADK
+730 YVRYLGADK
-739 RGKTRMTMVGID
+739 RGKTRMSMIGID
-751 QKSGKEVEKA
+751 QKTGEEIKK

>member
-1 MCGDENCSFVHFA
+1 M
-14 MNAETN
+14 
-20 DFSPHV
+20 
-26 VNTNKLWRKNMVFGL
+26 LFGL
-41 FKKDKD
+41 LNKDGKT
-47 DAHPLN
+47 HLN
-53 HPVYVEIPYGDE
+53 NPVVVEVQYGDE

-97 EKSAVEGQDF
+97 EKTAVEGQDF
-107 FPLTVDYQEKYASAG
+107 FPLTVDYQEKFASAG

-131 EGKASTAETLTA
+131 EGKASTSETLIA

-163 IIAQVFSYDK
+163 IIAQTFSYDK
-173 KNQPDIL
+173 KNQPDIV

-196 QGPIGAARVGYADGQ
+196 AGPIGAARVGYADGK
-211 YVLNPSRK
+211 YILNPSKK
-219 ATDDMEMD
+219 ATEESEMD

-248 EKTVLGAV
+248 EATTLGAV
-256 KFGFDAQQPVINAI
+256 KFGFDAQQTVIAAI
-270 NELAEKAGKERWA
+270 NELTEKAGKERWA
-283 TPEKSPEYVAM
+283 TPEKSAEYVAM
-294 EKAFEKFAGDIEA
+294 EKDFEQYAGQIEE
-307 ALGIKEKLVR
+307 ALQIKEKLTR
-317 LDTLAEIHVAAKAMI
+317 LETLANIHALAKTRI
-332 PELFPDT
+332 PELFPET
-339 TVATS
+339 TTATS
-344 TLESFAD
+344 TLESAAD
-351 EIVENIT
+351 EIIEGIT

-404 TQALVTLTLGGGKDA
+404 TQALVSLTLGGGQDA
-419 LPIESLDGAEEKDF
+419 LPIESLDGEEEREF
-433 FLNYNFPGYSV
+433 ILNYNFPGYSV
-444 GECKGLKSPSRRE
+444 GEAKGLKSPGRRE

-466 ALHPMVPNR
+466 AVHPMVPSR
-475 AEFDYVIRV
+475 EEFDYVIRIC
-484 VSDILES
+484 SDILES

-501 GATLAMMDGGVPLK
+501 GATLAMMDGGVPMK

-527 EGDDYAV
+527 EGDKYAI

-545 GDMDFKVTGTDQG
+545 GDMDFKVTGTDRG

-572 FEIMEKALAQARD
+572 FEIMEHALDQAKD
-585 GRMHILGKIEK
+585 GRMHILGKIEE
-596 AIKAPREKVSEYA
+596 AIKSPRAKLSEYA
-609 PQMYTMKINPDKVRE
+609 PQTYTMQINPEKVRE
-624 VIGKGGVV
+624 VIGKGGSV
-632 IQALTRETNTNIDLE
+632 IQALTRETNTQIELE
-647 DDGTIKIM
+647 DDGTVKIM
-655 AVSKEDADEAIR
+655 ASTPEDADAAIA
-667 RIKDIVAEPEVGMIY
+667 RIKNIIAEPEVGEIY
-682 AGTVSGV
+682 EGVVSGI

-695 VKVLNGFESMVHI
+695 VKILKNFESMVHI
-708 SEITGKRI
+708 SEITGERI
-716 DKIADAGYKEGDAV
+716 AKIEDAGYKVGDKV
-730 YVKYLGADK
+730 YVRYLGADK
-739 RGKTRMTMVGID
+739 RGKTRMSMVGID
-751 QKSGKEVEKA
+751 QETGKEIKK

>member
-1 MCGDENCSFVHFA
+1 M
-14 MNAETN
+14 
-20 DFSPHV
+20 
-26 VNTNKLWRKNMVFGL
+26 FGI
-41 FKKDKD
+41 FKKSNNDE
-47 DAHPLN
+47 HVLN
-53 HPVYVEIPYGDE
+53 NPVAVEFQYGDE
-65 TLRLETGRMA
+65 TVRLETGRYA
-75 KQANGA
+75 KQATGA
-81 VLATMGGT
+81 VMATMGQT

-97 EKSAVEGQDF
+97 EKTAVEGQDF

-131 EGKASTAETLTA
+131 EGKASVNETLIA

-185 SAALALSGVPF
+185 SAALAISGVPF
-196 QGPIGAARVGYADGQ
+196 AGPIGAARVGYKDGQ
-211 YVLNPSRK
+211 YVLNPSK
-219 ATDDMEMD
+219 KDVEDSEMD

-248 EKTVLGAV
+248 EATTLGAV
-256 KFGFDAQQPVINAI
+256 KFGFDQQQTVINAI
-270 NELAEKAGKERWA
+270 NEFVEKAGKERWA
-283 TPEKSPEYVAM
+283 IPEHSEEYIIM
-294 EKAFEKFAGDIEA
+294 EKDFEQFTGEITD
-307 ALGIKEKLVR
+307 ALLIKEKLVR
-317 LDTLAEIHVAAKAMI
+317 LDTLAEIHAKAKARI
-332 PELFPDT
+332 PELLPT
-339 TVATS
+339 TTTAIS
-344 TLESFAD
+344 TLESWAD

-384 EIELGVL
+384 EIELGIL

-404 TQALVTLTLGGGKDA
+404 TQALVSLTLGGGKDA
-419 LPIESLDGAEEKDF
+419 LPIESLDGDDERDF
-433 FLNYNFPGYSV
+433 ILNYNFPGFSV
-444 GECKGLKSPSRRE
+444 GEAKGLKAPGRRE

-466 ALHPMVPNR
+466 AIHPMVPTR
-475 AEFDYVIRV
+475 AQFDYVIRV
-484 VSDILES
+484 CSDILES

-501 GATLAMMDGGVPLK
+501 GATLAMMDGGVPMK

-527 EGDDYAV
+527 EGKDYAI

-545 GDMDFKVTGTDQG
+545 GDMDFKVTGTDRG

-572 FEIMEKALAQARD
+572 FEIMEHALAQAKD

-596 AIKAPREKVSEYA
+596 AIKAPRKSVSEYA
-609 PQMYTMKINPDKVRE
+609 PQSYAMKINPDKVRE
-624 VIGKGGVV
+624 VIGKGGSV
-632 IQALTRETNTNIDLE
+632 IQALTRDTNTQIELE
-647 DDGTIKIM
+647 DDGSIKIL
-655 AVSKEDADEAIR
+655 ATSKEDADNAMA
-667 RIKDIVAEPEVGMIY
+667 RIKEIVAEPEVGEIY
-682 AGTVSGV
+682 EGVVSGI

-695 VKVLNGFESMVHI
+695 VKILKNFESLVHI
-708 SEITGKRI
+708 SEITGERLE
-716 DKIADAGYKEGDAV
+716 KIEDAKLKEGDKV
-730 YVKYLGADK
+730 FVRYLGTDK
-739 RGKTRMTMVGID
+739 RGKTRLSMVGID
-751 QKSGKEVEKA
+751 QKTGKEIKK

>member
-1 MCGDENCSFVHFA
+1 M
-14 MNAETN
+14 
-20 DFSPHV
+20 
-26 VNTNKLWRKNMVFGL
+26 FGL
-41 FKKDKD
+41 FNKSEKSEKNV
-47 DAHPLN
+47 LN
-53 HPVYVEIPYGDE
+53 NPVCVEFKYGNE
-65 TLRLETGRMA
+65 IVKLETGRFA
-75 KQANGA
+75 KQATGA
-81 VLATMGGT
+81 VMATMGET

-97 EKSAVEGQDF
+97 EKTAVEGQDF
-107 FPLTVDYQEKYASAG
+107 FPLTVDYQEKFASAG

-131 EGKASTAETLTA
+131 EGKPTVSETLIA

-163 IIAQVFSYDK
+163 IIAQVFSYDR

-196 QGPIGAARVGYADGQ
+196 AGPIGAARVGYKNGE
-211 YVLNPSRK
+211 YLLNPSK
-219 ATDDMEMD
+219 KEVEDSEMD

-248 EKTVLGAV
+248 EATTLGAV
-256 KFGFDAQQPVINAI
+256 KFGFDAQQTAIAAI
-270 NELAEKAGKERWA
+270 NDLVKKAGKERWA
-283 TPEKSPEYVAM
+283 VPEKTTEYVAM
-294 EKAFEKFAGDIEA
+294 EKDFEQFAGDIEK
-307 ALGIKEKLVR
+307 ALLIKEKLVR
-317 LDTLAEIHVAAKAMI
+317 LDTLAQIHATAKTRI

-344 TLESFAD
+344 TLESYAD
-351 EIVENIT
+351 EIIENIT

-384 EIELGVL
+384 EIELGIL

-404 TQALVTLTLGGGKDA
+404 TQALVSMTLGSDQDA
-419 LPIESLDGAEEKDF
+419 LPIESLDGDDERSF
-433 FLNYNFPGYSV
+433 ILNYNFPGYSV
-444 GECKGLKSPSRRE
+444 GEAKGLKSPGRRE

-466 ALHPMVPNR
+466 AVHPMVPSR
-475 AEFDYVIRV
+475 SEFDYVIRIC
-484 VSDILES
+484 SDILES

-501 GATLAMMDGGVPLK
+501 GATLAMMDGGVPMK

-527 EGDDYAV
+527 EGNDYAI

-545 GDMDFKVTGTDQG
+545 GDMDFKVTGTDRG

-572 FEIMEKALAQARD
+572 FEIMEHALSQAKD
-585 GRMHILGKIEK
+585 GRMHILGKIES
-596 AIKAPREKVSEYA
+596 AIKAPREKLSDFA
-609 PQMYTMKINPDKVRE
+609 PQIYTMKINPEKIRD
-624 VIGKGGVV
+624 VIGKGGSVV
-632 IQALTRETNTNIDLE
+632 QALTRETNTQIELE
-647 DDGTIKIM
+647 DDGSVKIFASTQDDANNAMEKIK
-655 AVSKEDADEAIR
+655 E
-667 RIKDIVAEPEVGMIY
+667 IVAEPEVGKIY
-682 AGTVSGV
+682 QGTVSGV

-695 VKVLNGFESMVHI
+695 VKILKGFEAMVHI

-716 DKIADAGYKEGDAV
+716 AKIEDAKLNVGDNV
-730 YVKYLGADK
+730 FVKYLGADK
-739 RGKTRMTMVGID
+739 RGKTRFSMVGIN
-751 QKSGKEVEKA
+751 QETGEEEAK